1 MLVVPSWLV
10 SSLPVV
16 IFWQA
21 VPSFS
26 SHFDC
31 VSAKPARLFFIVQEK
46 DGLNCPDSFGE
57 IKIKTFSLVSIQST
71 AVTDTIGHI
80 IMSKTYIYIYLF
92 VLYIRDAYKLATAT
106 DFLSFPLS
114 SCVLYVIA
122 WYVVSRVFVWW
133 CVVKKWVTCSHRVCI
148 ICQKDLLECYLLS
161 KNRSRNFTSRNENSH
176 FAGRKVAVETLL
188 VDIY

>member
-1 MLVVPSWLV
+1 MPNLWKFLLVNPQFSAVFQNLLVVPSWLV

-57 IKIKTFSLVSIQST
+57 IKIKTFSLVSVQTT
-71 AVTDTIGHI
+71 AATNTIGYI
-80 IMSKTYIYIYLF
+80 IMSKTYMYCIAKGNSFSFFYLAF
-92 VLYIRDAYKLATAT
+92 ISA
-106 DFLSFPLS
+106 
-114 SCVLYVIA
+114 LYVKP

-133 CVVKKWVTCSHRVCI
+133 CVVKKWVTCSHTHTMSYTHNIIVCVRI
-148 ICQKDLLECYLLS
+148 KTPSAD
-161 KNRSRNFTSRNENSH
+161 
-176 FAGRKVAVETLL
+176 
-188 VDIY
+188 